1 MIMKIAFV
9 AAQDPSHQVQFFSG
23 IPYHLYGALARQVET
38 VPLGIMAKTPPNWWQ
53 FYTRLWG
60 KVTGKQAR
68 WGLRPAVLKE
78 LAGKTAARAL
88 AHDVDVVLTVG
99 QGYLVFWNSLLPVS
113 SFSDVLY
120 GSLSKGGF
128 QDQNEKPR
136 KLNRRQQQQ
145 MADYAQQ
152 AVDHALRIFVTSK
165 FALEGAREYGT
176 NIPPEKVAVTQIGA
190 NFQERP
196 GPTTDRRP
204 PPPLKLLWVGTTWEG
219 KGGPEAVA
227 VLDSLLEM
235 GLEVEL
241 NLAGRIPE
249 NLGHPQVVCHGFLH
263 KDVPEERERLFQ
275 LYRQS
280 HLLILPTRKDFTPSG
295 LAEAAALG
303 VPAITTPVGGIPG
316 MFAGDE
322 VVLLPFARYREEAP
336 AVIKN
341 LLESGR
347 LAVMAQKTRQRFET
361 VLNWDV
367 IAEKMVAELAVA
379 LKSI

>member
-1 MIMKIAFV
+1 
-9 AAQDPSHQVQFFSG
+9 
-23 IPYHLYGALARQVET
+23 
-38 VPLGIMAKTPPNWWQ
+38 
-53 FYTRLWG
+53 
-60 KVTGKQAR
+60 
-68 WGLRPAVLKE
+68 
-78 LAGKTAARAL
+78 
-88 AHDVDVVLTVG
+88 
-99 QGYLVFWNSLLPVS
+99 
-113 SFSDVLY
+113 
-120 GSLSKGGF
+120 
-128 QDQNEKPR
+128 
-136 KLNRRQQQQ
+136 
-145 MADYAQQ
+145 
-152 AVDHALRIFVTSK
+152 
-165 FALEGAREYGT
+165 
-176 NIPPEKVAVTQIGA
+176 
-190 NFQERP
+190 
-196 GPTTDRRP
+196 
-204 PPPLKLLWVGTTWEG
+204 
-219 KGGPEAVA
+219 
-227 VLDSLLEM
+227 
-235 GLEVEL
+235 
-241 NLAGRIPE
+241 
-249 NLGHPQVVCHGFLH
+249 LH